1 MTSPALLDDTTPGFT
16 RDIRII
22 STAEVEKH
30 TVYTIQVCVDDCQWT
45 VQHRYS
51 EFNDLHEKLVSL
63 GRVERSLLPP
73 KRLLGNMSKS
83 FIERRQRDLEAY
95 LQKVISSSR
104 LLPKPLLLFLE
115 FDIYDI
121 NGVSQAL
128 AAELFEKG
136 DLILASQDVCEM
148 TPMQLFAITER
159 LKLPLPT
166 CDSDD
171 AHSDIG
177 HIMDF
182 MSRLRYLRIVGST
195 TRLGSST
202 RKVDELPFDL
212 SYFKS
217 IKHLKIEV
225 CNARCIS
232 GVEEAKT
239 HVHFLTVHKSLTS
252 IQDILLPNLTQ
263 WESLAS
269 SSGQDVMDIV
279 PPWSRIKLVDFSYNE
294 LTDIDKS
301 ICLLPNVEQ
310 LDLSHNQL
318 RSISHLQHLSAMTHL
333 NLSYNQL
340 HSLDDMNTRL
350 GNVHTLLLTNNDLF
364 SLYGLAKLYSLVK
377 LDVRSNIIEHVLEL
391 QHVCNLPCLEQL
403 LLSGNPVTNV
413 VDYRT
418 KVLELFEER
427 FTELSLDGHKA
438 SEKEKDTVNI
448 LKAIKKSKDYRPFVG
463 SKHDSPKKV
472 VHEAAIADPSASK
485 QASNTS
491 SVGPSL
497 NGESAEFKA
506 KVESLRRQ
514 GGKAWLSIF
523 NEMSDPAEGEASAAI
538 ATKEDGQKKSGEKGA
553 KKDKTKRARSRSRS
567 PRPNPASTTE
577 KTRLVQEIKLSPKA
591 FAYHVFD
598 EISRHSQADITDV
611 PTVFSQL
618 TMYFQGP
625 NLFTYGPR
633 HKAAG
638 MPPPDING
646 PTLEG
651 HLSQM
656 SKEEQEELI
665 ELLRGIVD
673 GTVQLSNKFPSQ
685 SEAEEVWRHIQ
696 TMLGRSDAR
705 EKEREV
711 ENACEP
717 DDAAPVRPQLQISH
731 AADGCASEEKET
743 KTWDVDDSKDLCV
756 NEIASKVEEVSIISE
771 ADEENKV
778 GDATESSSST
788 RAEEPYETLLPQMKS
803 RTLDNQDI
811 EFGEMISSPS
821 IVPGAPSLV
830 FVPDYDQT
838 MIDHLSSCGLK
849 KGLKL
854 SPSMQC
860 LATMSA
866 NEMIKYFHE
875 NVTKM
880 GVDTEHLTHVIWTK
894 VITYAVPK
902 KEIMSCV
909 MLSSI
914 ALYVFSD
921 QTLKCHRESWK
932 THRRIC
938 SDSAVRKS
946 KLKSG
951 RPDQQS
957 HASGVIH
964 SSSELEA
971 NRVCCQH
978 VIPLRDIDEVVV
990 GLFDQK
996 IRVTGQTP
1004 DNTLT
1009 LITRSFKE
1017 THKFQQQLMLALP
1030 HPESPRKSDQ
1040 RPGSPI
1046 DLYQEAMKA
1055 RQEAVIT
1062 EYKHPAGVKFVYAN
1076 EETISDLTY
1085 LVVEKVKSPS
1095 YGFHD
1100 VHLLMYMLL
1109 HQVGDVVS
1117 NNDYVPPSIET
1128 APRYPRSLI
1137 ITNTHVALCHEDHV
1151 CYPIPNFS
1159 KLLPESPQYAISDVQ
1174 PIFNL
1179 KRLVVSD
1186 FSSCDITLI
1195 FEVIN
1200 VEVDISREYFTS
1212 DDLQEGEKHHTPD
1225 IVWTLVLPS
1234 LEDRERL
1241 MKMICGQWRDK
1252 HNKEL
1257 SIQVSA

>member
-1 MTSPALLDDTTPGFT
+1 MTTPAGTAVQDDSSLSFT
-16 RDIRII
+16 RDVRII

-30 TVYTIQVCVDDCQWT
+30 TVYTIQVSVDDCQWT

-51 EFNDLHEKLVSL
+51 EFHDLHEKLVAL

-73 KRLLGNMSKS
+73 KRILGNMSKS
-83 FIERRQRDLEAY
+83 FIEKRQRDLEAY
-95 LQKVISSSR
+95 LQKVSSSR
-104 LLPKPLLLFLE
+104 ILPRPLLLFLE

-128 AAELFEKG
+128 AAELFDKG

-182 MSRLRYLRIVGST
+182 MSRLKFLRIVGST
-195 TRLGSST
+195 SRLGSST
-202 RKVDELPFDL
+202 RKVGDLPFDL

-217 IKHLKIEV
+217 IRHLQIEV

-232 GVEEAKT
+232 GIEEAKT
-239 HVHFLTVHKSLTS
+239 HVSFLAVHKSFNS
-252 IQDILLPNLTQ
+252 IQDMLLPNLTQ

-269 SSGQDVMDIV
+269 SSGQDVMEIV
-279 PPWSRIKLVDFSYNE
+279 PPWARVKLVDFSYNDLNE
-294 LTDIDKS
+294 IDRS

-318 RSISHLQHLSAMTHL
+318 RSVNHLHHLSAMTHL

-350 GNVHTLLLTNNDLF
+350 GNVHTLLLTNNDLS

-377 LDVRSNIIEHVLEL
+377 LDVRSNIIEHVLEV
-391 QHVCNLPCLEQL
+391 QHVCNLPCLEHL
-403 LLSGNPVTNV
+403 LLSENPVTNV

-418 KVLELFEER
+418 KVLELFEDR
-427 FTELSLDGHKA
+427 FTEISLDGHKA
-438 SEKEKDTVNI
+438 TEKEKDTVNI

-463 SKHDSPKKV
+463 SKHNSPKRV

-485 QASNTS
+485 QASPM
-491 SVGPSL
+491 GPSL
-497 NGESAEFKA
+497 TGESAEFKA

-523 NEMSDPAEGEASAAI
+523 NEMSDPAEEEASAAV
-538 ATKEDGQKKSGEKGA
+538 ATQQDGQKNTDKGA

-567 PRPNPASTTE
+567 PRPKPNSATD
-577 KTRLVQEIKLSPKA
+577 KTLPVQEIKLSPKG
-591 FAYHVFD
+591 FAYHIFD
-598 EISRHSQADITDV
+598 EISRHNQAGIADV
-611 PTVFSQL
+611 STIFSQL

-625 NLFTYGPR
+625 KLFTYGPR

-638 MPPPDING
+638 MPPPDVNG
-646 PTLEG
+646 PTLKG
-651 HLSQM
+651 YLGQM
-656 SKEEQEELI
+656 SPDEQDELI
-665 ELLRGIVD
+665 EVLRSVLS
-673 GTVQLSNKFPSQ
+673 GTLQLSNKFPSEA
-685 SEAEEVWRHIQ
+685 EAEEVWKHVQ
-696 TMLGRSDAR
+696 TLLGRNDVV
-705 EKEREV
+705 EKEKEA
-711 ENACEP
+711 ENVYLVP
-717 DDAAPVRPQLQISH
+717 DKESVRPEIV
-731 AADGCASEEKET
+731 AEIDGSREEESRT
-743 KTWDVDDSKDLCV
+743 ENGDNSKNPSVNDLS
-756 NEIASKVEEVSIISE
+756 SKVREVSIISVV
-771 ADEENKV
+771 DEQKD
-778 GDATESSSST
+778 GRMTESSLLCSKPDESSQ
-788 RAEEPYETLLPQMKS
+788 APMLPEQPVP
-803 RTLDNQDI
+803 LNQKD
-811 EFGEMISSPS
+811 FGFKGMVSLPTTAPE
-821 IVPGAPSLV
+821 VPTFV
-830 FVPDYDQT
+830 VVPDYDQT
-838 MIDHLSSCGLK
+838 VMDHLSSCGLR

-860 LATMSA
+860 LATMSTS
-866 NEMIKYFHE
+866 EMIKYFHE
-875 NVTKM
+875 NVAHKNS
-880 GVDTEHLTHVIWTK
+880 GERENLTHVVWTK

-902 KEIMSCV
+902 EEVMSCV
-909 MLSSI
+909 MLSSL
-914 ALYVFSD
+914 ALYVLSD
-921 QTLKCHRESWK
+921 QTLMCHRESWK
-932 THRRIC
+932 THRRIS

-946 KLKSG
+946 KLRSG

-964 SSSELEA
+964 TSSELEA

-978 VIPLRDIDEVVV
+978 VISLGDIDEVVV

-996 IRVTGQTP
+996 IRLTGHTP
-1004 DNTLT
+1004 DDTLT
-1009 LITRSFKE
+1009 LITRNFKE

-1030 HPESPRKSDQ
+1030 HPESPCKSDQ

-1095 YGFHD
+1095 FGILD

-1109 HQVGDVVS
+1109 HQVGDVIS
-1117 NNDYVPPSIET
+1117 NNEYVPPSIET
-1128 APRYPRSLI
+1128 ASLHPRSLI

-1159 KLLPESPQYAISDVQ
+1159 KLLPESPQYSVSDVQ

-1195 FEVIN
+1195 FEVIT

-1225 IVWTLVLPS
+1225 IVWTLLLPS